1 MHAQIVKL
9 AQASQNFGFLLE
21 HEPLLVLFGVSAESY
36 IYPDPNT
43 SLMKARQFAETLAA
57 RMVAETETRV
67 RGDRQVDRLAALA
80 RSGLLDSR
88 IKRAFDA
95 VRRAGNEA
103 VHGYF
108 GEVRVALAMVG
119 HCFELGVW
127 FHRFLTED
135 RSVIAFVPPA
145 PPESGTAASSAVD
158 ADELRQLREELAAY
172 RDRLAQTKVRLD
184 GRLDELA
191 AEQAARTEA
200 EQAAERARS
209 EAQALHE
216 TVAELHRR
224 ISALVADSPRQ
235 TTLTPATV
243 ATESADADAMAV
255 REVLSVE
262 AGIGLPGMQP
272 RSTNA
277 DQREALIER
286 ARVAAREPRTEVQVR
301 AEIDRMLQAAG
312 WVVQNVSALNLFV
325 GGGGVAVREGRTAS
339 GPADYLLYVDQALVG
354 VIEAK
359 REGTTLTQVEGQ
371 SARYAGTLTKEQQM
385 ATWRSP
391 LPFRYE
397 STAIETQFTNVLD
410 PVPRSRRVFSFHQ
423 PATLA
428 RWMREADED
437 PDHPTLRAR
446 LAALPATF
454 PLATASLRPA
464 QVDAVTGLER
474 SLATGRPRALI
485 QMATGAGKTY
495 AAVTTSARLLR
506 HARARRVLFLVDRN
520 NLGRQARTEFGGYMV
535 PDDGRRFT
543 DLYNAEI
550 LAGSGVADSWQ
561 VVISTVQR
569 LYAVLSGRSVP
580 DADTDDPDLDDGM
593 EASGDED
600 VEPAAVTYSA
610 ALPPETF
617 DLIIIDEC
625 HRSIY
630 GKWRAVLEYF
640 DAFQTGLTATPTKQT
655 LGYFQ
660 RNVVSEYSNQQ
671 AVADGVNV
679 DFDVY
684 RIRTKHGEQ
693 GDTIEAGIT
702 VPRRDR
708 RTREQRYEELD
719 DDFSYSPDQLGRTV
733 ISEGNL
739 DLVLATFRDRLF
751 TEIFPGR
758 TEVPKTLVFARDDN
772 HADEIVRRIREVF
785 NRGNEFAVKITYSV
799 RNTDELL
806 ASFRNSAELR
816 VAVTVDMISTG
827 TDVRPLE
834 CLLFLR
840 NPKSPV
846 AFEQMKGRGARTI
859 DPAEFQSVTP
869 DARTKDRFVLVDAIG
884 VVDTKR
890 VDAAPLARHT
900 ERQISLEA
908 LLRKAGSLE
917 ITADETATLASRL
930 ARLDQRL
937 TAEERTE
944 LETLAKMPLAEVVG
958 SLVRAADPD
967 LLADAE
973 RKGPTEVRKLVVA
986 AVRPLAANPD
996 LRARLLEIRRAH
1008 EITIDEVNTDVLLS
1022 AGGVDRSEL
1031 ARDQVTSWRAYLKAN
1046 HDEIALIEAAYEHG
1060 GDPRSVYI
1068 RLKELAARIARPPH
1082 LWSPLSLWHSYQV
1095 LGLAPEAPGVSY
1107 GTLDLIGLIRYE
1119 LGIEEQPR
1127 PHRAVVDERFA
1138 SWLAAQ
1144 RQAGVTF
1151 TADQEWWLERIKDI
1165 VVSSATF
1172 NDSDLDE
1179 SPFTQNGGTDGF
1191 LAAFGND
1198 RAETVLTTLRTAL
1211 TA

>member
-1 MHAQIVKL
+1 MVGL
-9 AQASQNFGFLLE
+9 ARASQNFGFLLE

-57 RMVAETETRV
+57 RMVAGTATPV

-80 RSGLLDSR
+80 RAGLLEPR

-127 FHRFLTED
+127 FHRFLTAD

-145 PPESGTAASSAVD
+145 PPESATAASSAVD

-209 EAQALHE
+209 EAQALHA

-224 ISALVADSPRQ
+224 ISALMTDSSRQ
-235 TTLTPATV
+235 TSLTPASTGI
-243 ATESADADAMAV
+243 EPSDADAMTV

-262 AGIGLPGMQP
+262 AGIGLPGMDV
-272 RSTNA
+272 RSTSA
-277 DQREALIER
+277 GQREALIER

-301 AEIDRMLQAAG
+301 AEVDRMLRAAG
-312 WVVQNVSALNLFV
+312 WVVQDVSALNLFAAE
-325 GGGGVAVREGRTAS
+325 GVAVREGRTAS
-339 GPADYLLYVDQALVG
+339 GPADYLLYVGKALVG

-371 SARYAGTLTKEQQM
+371 SARYAGTLTKQQQM
-385 ATWRSP
+385 AAWRSP

-397 STAIETQFTNVLD
+397 STAVETQFTNVLD
-410 PVPRSRRVFSFHQ
+410 PNPRSRRVFSFHQ

-437 PDHPTLRAR
+437 LDHPTLRAR
-446 LAALPATF
+446 LAALPTGF
-454 PLATASLRPA
+454 PLETGSLRSA

-474 SLATGRPRALI
+474 SLAAGRPRGLI

-495 AAVTTSARLLR
+495 AAVTASARLLR

-520 NLGRQARTEFGGYMV
+520 NLGRQARTEFGGYTI

-550 LAGSGVADSWQ
+550 LAGSGLADSTQ

-580 DADTDDPDLDDGM
+580 DAETDDPELDGGPGAAEDE
-593 EASGDED
+593 EA
-600 VEPAAVTYSA
+600 EPAAVTYSV

-640 DAFQTGLTATPTKQT
+640 DAFQAGLTATPTKQT

-719 DDFSYSPDQLGRTV
+719 DDFSYSPSQLGRTV

-785 NRGNEFAVKITYSV
+785 DRGNDFAAKITYSV

-869 DARTKDRFVLVDAIG
+869 DALTKDRFVLVDAVG

-930 ARLDQRL
+930 ARLDTRL
-937 TAEERTE
+937 SAEERSE
-944 LETLAKMPLAEVVG
+944 LENLAKMPLKSVVG
-958 SLVRAADPD
+958 SLVQAADPD
-967 LLADAE
+967 RLADAE
-973 RKGPTEVRKLVVA
+973 KGGPAEMRKLIVA
-986 AVRPLAANPD
+986 AVRPLAANPA
-996 LRARLLEIRRAH
+996 LRARLLAIRRAH
-1008 EITIDEVNTDVLLS
+1008 EITIDEVNQDVLLS
-1022 AGGVDRSEL
+1022 AGGVDRAEI
-1031 ARDQVTSWRAYLKAN
+1031 ARDQVTSWRAFLETN

-1060 GDPRSVYI
+1060 GGPRPVYAQ
-1068 RLKELAARIARPPH
+1068 LSELAARIARPPH
-1082 LWSPLSLWHSYQV
+1082 LWSAVTLWHSYQV
-1095 LGLAPEAPGVSY
+1095 LGLAPEDPGVSY
-1107 GTLDLIGLIRYE
+1107 GPLDLIGLIRYE
-1119 LGIEEQPR
+1119 LGLDAQPR
-1127 PHRAVVDERFA
+1127 PHRTVVDERFTA
-1138 SWLAAQ
+1138 WLAAQ
-1144 RQAGVTF
+1144 QQAGVTF
-1151 TADQEWWLERIKDI
+1151 TPDQTWWLERIKNI

-1191 LAAFGND
+1191 LATFGD
-1198 RAETVLTTLRTAL
+1198 ARAETVLASLRTAL